1 MGKILDFFKNTFR
14 RSKSQPGQVQP
25 REQLRTIIHDY
36 YGNNV
41 GWFAYNYASNIY
53 QIPEVRTAIQSFAE
67 IFSKG
72 RRTASSTFA
81 PIRCRMRRSS
91 G

>member
-1 MGKILDFFKNTFR
+1 MGKILDFFKNTFG
-14 RSKSQPGQVQP
+14 RSKPRPGHVPP
-25 REQLRTIIHDY
+25 REQLRTIIHEY

-67 IFSKG
+67 IFSIIPKIWSTTS
-72 RRTASSTFA
+72 RLEKSSTY
-81 PIRCRMRRSS
+81 
-91 G
+91 